1 VGVKPRR
8 SEHDLGRIVRT
19 LRRRQKLSLR
29 ELAAAIDFSP
39 SFISQVENNL
49 ASPSVS
55 SLERLA
61 HGLGVSL
68 PEFFE
73 VEAPLSPITHAA
85 RRRTLRSHWSRARLE
100 VLGPVGAGRKLET
113 VLVRISPGGTSGKRE
128 HPAHGERFAF
138 VVDGRITLT
147 VEGATHS
154 LRRGDAITINA
165 GAPHRWENTSRARTV
180 LLLVTT
186 RRA

>member
-1 VGVKPRR
+1 VSTRAQR

-19 LRRRQKLSLR
+19 LRRRRKLSLR
-29 ELAAAIDFSP
+29 ALAAAIDFSP

-68 PEFFE
+68 PEFFQ
-73 VEAPLSPITHAA
+73 VDAPLSAVTHAA
-85 RRRTLRSHWSRARLE
+85 RRRKLRSGWSRARLE

-113 VLVRISPGGTSGKRE
+113 VLVNISPGGTSGKRE
-128 HPAHGERFAF
+128 HPAPGERFAF

-147 VEGATHS
+147 VAGATHT
-154 LRRGDAITINA
+154 LRRGDAITVNA
-165 GAPHRWENTSRARTV
+165 GLPHRWENTSRTLTV

-186 RRA
+186 RPD